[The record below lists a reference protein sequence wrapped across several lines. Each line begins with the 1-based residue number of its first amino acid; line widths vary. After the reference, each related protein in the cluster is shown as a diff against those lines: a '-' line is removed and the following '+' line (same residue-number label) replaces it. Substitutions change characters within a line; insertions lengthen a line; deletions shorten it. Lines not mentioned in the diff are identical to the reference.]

1 MPQSH
6 AQVWLHIIFSTK
18 DRRPFLQKET
28 FRTEMFRMLA
38 HHVKESKCTSAS
50 VGGYSDHVHLLLGL
64 SRTLTIAKLVED
76 VKTET
81 SKWAKHHKDGS
92 SVFSWQ
98 SGYRAFSVIDIPNRR
113 MIVRSQKCPKTR
125 ICPIFP
131 ELLPH
136 LIRAREMAPP
146 GAEMVQT
153 RYSADS
159 NIGTTF
165 TKIIEKA
172 GLVPWD
178 KLFQNLR
185 ATRETELMATYPDK
199 DVASWIGNSVPV
211 AMKHYAMSMQDS
223 FDREVKR
230 GGENFTPLFTPVT
243 VGPRGSGAPLR
254 IGRRSKHS
262 GFYGAGDC

>member
-38 HHVKESKCTSAS
+38 HHVRESKCTSAS

-98 SGYRAFSVIDIPNRR
+98 SGYGAFSV
-113 MIVRSQKCPKTR
+113 S
-125 ICPIFP
+125 
-131 ELLPH
+131 H
-136 LIRAREMAPP
+136 
-146 GAEMVQT
+146 
-153 RYSADS
+153 S
-159 NIGTTF
+159 
-165 TKIIEKA
+165 
-172 GLVPWD
+172 
-178 KLFQNLR
+178 
-185 ATRETELMATYPDK
+185 LMATVDQCIRNQIEHHAKLTFQAEYRRICSTNATCGIEVHAEWTQGKWPDLRPS
-199 DVASWIGNSVPV
+199 A
-211 AMKHYAMSMQDS
+211 
-223 FDREVKR
+223 
-230 GGENFTPLFTPVT
+230 TP
-243 VGPRGSGAPLR
+243 
-254 IGRRSKHS
+254 
-262 GFYGAGDC
+262 